1 MEAQGPPNWPRLGD
15 SKGSFQNDLLYRQ
28 QLAPK
33 GWSDENIHML
43 EELGESA
50 GQNPSASYN
59 PEAARMAFRRTARL
73 ERAAEEVAC
82 RRGEDKW
89 WSTNENTWSTTE
101 WDDWHC
107 HNSLTDQ
114 TWAAGSSNQS
124 SHPTYPNPTSWQL
137 MAALAA
143 SEPHHLIEEAD

>member
-59 PEAARMAFRRTARL
+59 PEAARMAFKRTARL
-73 ERAAEEVAC
+73 EQAAEEVAWK
-82 RRGEDKW
+82 RGEQEW
-89 WSTNENTWSTTE
+89 WSSNNNTWSPTE
-101 WDDWHC
+101 WADW
-107 HNSLTDQ
+107 N
-114 TWAAGSSNQS
+114 TWSQS
-124 SHPTYPNPTSWQL
+124 SSSSPNASSWQV

-143 SEPHHLIEEAD
+143 SEPHPLIPEAD